1 MIFFC
6 FDLFVCK
13 STVRICKT
21 CNIHVKILLQSKK
34 TTEKEGHF
42 VT

>member
-6 FDLFVCK
+6 FELFVCK

-21 CNIHVKILLQSKK
+21 CNSHVKILLQSKK
-34 TTEKEGHF
+34 TAEKENLF